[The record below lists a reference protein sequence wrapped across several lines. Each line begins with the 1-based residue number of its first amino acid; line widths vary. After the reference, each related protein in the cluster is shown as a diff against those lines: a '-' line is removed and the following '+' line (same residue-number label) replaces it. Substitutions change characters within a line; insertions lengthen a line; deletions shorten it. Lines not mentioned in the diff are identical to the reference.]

1 MNPQGHKGKFF
12 ELQQAP
18 QGMSSLRGLAEKHGN
33 RRFDVVNLCFA
44 APFRYLLPFLLDK
57 KGPKNQGRHQGPTAQ
72 SRRPSPMSA
81 RPPRPARSVFG
92 VPTHGKLIFEL
103 FLSFAPSAASRHCEA
118 SFRENGR
125 SNPDIQQAPQNMS
138 SQPFC
143 PCHPCGEGA
152 WHGIYGQKGCRI

>member
-18 QGMSSLRGLAEKHGN
+18 QGMSSLRGLAGKHGN

-81 RPPRPARSVFG
+81 GPPRPARTRLG
-92 VPTHGKLIFEL
+92 IPTREIFCL
-103 FLSFAPSAASRHCEA
+103 ASHPLPLRVIARMLLSLSKYEAIQTSSRLRKA
-118 SFRENGR
+118 
-125 SNPDIQQAPQNMS
+125 
-138 SQPFC
+138 
-143 PCHPCGEGA
+143 CHPNKILAKA
-152 WHGIYGQKGCRI
+152 WK